1 MSCSVIACAISPLV
15 LAAWAPSLRASH
27 FQNDASKDTE
37 DMNPQSCKRTLQIIF
52 AELAN
57 GNGQPFVEAMHEN
70 SLAERVL
77 APPL

>member
-1 MSCSVIACAISPLV
+1 
-15 LAAWAPSLRASH
+15 
-27 FQNDASKDTE
+27 
-37 DMNPQSCKRTLQIIF
+37 MNPQSCKRTLQIIF